1 MNPETME
8 LWIADEEFVD
18 SFFDYP
24 ENEETQE

>member
-24 ENEETQE
+24 EDAETQE